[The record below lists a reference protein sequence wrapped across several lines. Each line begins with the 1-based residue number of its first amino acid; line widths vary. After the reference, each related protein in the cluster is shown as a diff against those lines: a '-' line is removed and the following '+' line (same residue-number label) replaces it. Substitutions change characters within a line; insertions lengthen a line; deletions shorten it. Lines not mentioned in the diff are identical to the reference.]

1 MQPAVL
7 ENRQVLFDEDKLRP
21 LVLVAPVLSGG
32 AVGETWAS
40 HVCASQSRLN
50 MKGNLEDKARAGI
63 VSFQLQCCF
72 FFGGELLQS
81 PPEIFSIFVDPNL
94 KKWYLGS

>member
-40 HVCASQSRLN
+40 HVCASQSRPEHERKPRGQGPCWNSILPIAV
-50 MKGNLEDKARAGI
+50 LFLFR
-63 VSFQLQCCF
+63 
-72 FFGGELLQS
+72 GGVIAKS
-81 PPEIFSIFVDPNL
+81 S
-94 KKWYLGS
+94 